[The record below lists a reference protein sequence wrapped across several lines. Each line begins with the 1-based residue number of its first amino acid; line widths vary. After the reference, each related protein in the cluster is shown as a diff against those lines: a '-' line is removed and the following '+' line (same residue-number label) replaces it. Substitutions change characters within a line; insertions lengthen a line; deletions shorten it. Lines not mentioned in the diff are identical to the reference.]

1 MTHEDDSI
9 NNVIAFIA
17 QLLDKTIAEA
27 QPNLSKE
34 DAEKA
39 KIELLY
45 AYFGPKWFGV
55 MAEE

>member
-1 MTHEDDSI
+1 MNREDDTI
-9 NNVIAFIA
+9 VAFIA
-17 QLLDKTIAEA
+17 NLLDKTITEA
-27 QPNLSKE
+27 QPNLSEK

-55 MAEE
+55 KQ

>member
-1 MTHEDDSI
+1 MTHEDDTI
-9 NNVIAFIA
+9 VAFIA
-17 QLLDKTIAEA
+17 QLLDKTIAET
-27 QPNLSKE
+27 QPNLSEE

-55 MAEE
+55 KK